1 MPRPPNC
8 LQVYC
13 SMTGGRRR
21 ECGGCPS
28 PPLPPPPPLAPV
40 PSRPPSH
47 NQPPYFPWQV
57 ASGVDAA
64 AILAVAV
71 VIDEDHDE
79 SDAKKER
86 QKAEQSGGWSPFG

>member
-1 MPRPPNC
+1 MD
-8 LQVYC
+8 
-13 SMTGGRRR
+13 SGR
-21 ECGGCPS
+21 
-28 PPLPPPPPLAPV
+28 
-40 PSRPPSH
+40 PSRESLGRMRWSEIWISTCARCEP
-47 NQPPYFPWQV
+47 NQEKKTPGMV

-86 QKAEQSGGWSPFG
+86 KKAEQSGGWSPFG